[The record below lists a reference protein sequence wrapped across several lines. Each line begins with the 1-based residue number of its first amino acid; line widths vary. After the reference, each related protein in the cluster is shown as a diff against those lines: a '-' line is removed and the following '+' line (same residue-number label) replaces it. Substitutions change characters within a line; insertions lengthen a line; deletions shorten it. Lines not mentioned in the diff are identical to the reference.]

1 MNFSKKVLGVASII
15 YFIFRTR
22 TENIALEQKIY
33 FNPRISD
40 IFERNKL
47 FAAVLFF
54 TLASNSFLLLI
65 LSSVKVARHI
75 LKCI

>member
-47 FAAVLFF
+47 FAAILFF